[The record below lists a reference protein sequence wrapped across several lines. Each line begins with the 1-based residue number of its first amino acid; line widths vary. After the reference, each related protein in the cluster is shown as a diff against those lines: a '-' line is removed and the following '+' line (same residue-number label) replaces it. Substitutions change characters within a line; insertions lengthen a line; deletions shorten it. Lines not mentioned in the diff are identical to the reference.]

1 MATAAVPSTAAT
13 TEKKKPVFVKVDSL
27 KPGTHGHN
35 LTVKVVH
42 SNTVKATGGANRGGR
57 SSASLNP
64 RGPARL
70 AECLVG
76 DDTGSI
82 LFTARNEQVDMMK
95 PDATVILRNAKIDMF
110 KGSMR
115 LAVDKWGRVEVTEP
129 ADFGVN
135 EENNLSLVEYELV
148 NVEE

>member
-1 MATAAVPSTAAT
+1 MATAAAPSTAAT

-35 LTVKVVH
+35 LTVKVVQ

-82 LFTARNEQVDMMK
+82 LFTARNEQGMY
-95 PDATVILRNAKIDMF
+95 KIISHF
-110 KGSMR
+110 R
-115 LAVDKWGRVEVTEP
+115 KWNF
-129 ADFGVN
+129 A
-135 EENNLSLVEYELV
+135 LY
-148 NVEE
+148 